1 MSIICYPLHKYS
13 NTSYGQQSVTA
24 MLKEL
29 KLEELVQSRIKA
41 QVTMCYKISNNL
53 VCIPSTQLTVGHNN
67 TRSMAK
73 GGYRQL
79 GTQSD
84 YLKYSLFPTA
94 IRAWN
99 MLPGHGTYSASLE
112 QSKAGL
118 CKIALDRDTIYKC

>member
-1 MSIICYPLHKYS
+1 MQL
-13 NTSYGQQSVTA
+13 YGQQSVTA

-29 KLEELVQSRIKA
+29 EWEELVQRRLKA

-53 VCIPSTQLTVGHNN
+53 VCIPSTQLTVGPYN
-67 TRSMAK
+67 TRSRAK

-84 YLKYSLFPTA
+84 YLKYSFFPTA

-99 MLPGHGTYSASLE
+99 MLPDHVTNSTPLE
-112 QSKAGL
+112 QFKAGL
-118 CKIALDRDTIYKC
+118 CKIALDQDKIYKC